1 MKFSTKTTYGLRAM
15 INLAKEDSLKS
26 VSLSKIAKEEGISLK
41 YLEKLFS
48 HLKKAKLVQSEVGA
62 GGGYYLNR
70 SPSKITVFDIVK
82 ALEGEIAPF
91 HCLSVNGEIK
101 CSVKCRCG
109 ATIVLVKVQQAINKT
124 LKDIKLKD
132 LI

>member
-1 MKFSTKTTYGLRAM
+1 MRFSTKTTYGLRAM
-15 INLAKEDSLKS
+15 INLAGEDPKKS

-41 YLEKLFS
+41 YLEKIFS
-48 HLKKAKLVQSEVGA
+48 HLKKANLVQAEIGVS
-62 GGGYYLNR
+62 GGYQLAKR
-70 SPSKITVFDIVK
+70 SSQITIFDIVE

-91 HCLSVNGEIK
+91 HCLSADGEIK
-101 CSVKCRCG
+101 CSAKCRCK

-124 LKDIKLKD
+124 LKDIKLSD

>member
-15 INLAKEDSLKS
+15 INLAGEGEKNI

-41 YLEKLFS
+41 YLEKIFS
-48 HLKKAKLVQSEVGA
+48 QLKKADLVRAEVGVS
-62 GGGYYLNR
+62 GGYRLTKK
-70 SPSKITVFDIVK
+70 SSQITVFDIVK

-91 HCLSVNGEIK
+91 HCLSADGEIK
-101 CSVKCRCG
+101 CNAKCHCK
-109 ATIVLVKVQQAINKT
+109 ATVVLIKVQKAINKT
-124 LKDIKLKD
+124 LKDIKLSD